1 VIIKEVLP
9 YALIVGNPG
18 RQVGWMSEYGHRL
31 EFDQEGKATCPESKE
46 KYVLENNQ
54 VMKTGV

>member
-1 VIIKEVLP
+1 MIINEILP

-31 EFDQEGKATCPESKE
+31 EFDQEGEATCPESKE
-46 KYVLENNQ
+46 MYVLENNQ
-54 VMKTGV
+54 VRKIGV